1 MNKKHRD
8 HNMPVGK
15 LTKIN
20 DDLPPPSEL
29 AKPIQAVRIT
39 IQVSKSSV
47 DYFKKN
53 ARKYHTK
60 YQRMIREVL
69 DAYVSRHALIK
80 G

>member
-1 MNKKHRD
+1 MNKKYRD

-60 YQRMIREVL
+60 YQSMIREVL
-69 DAYVSRHALIK
+69 DTYVSRHVLIK
-80 G
+80 N